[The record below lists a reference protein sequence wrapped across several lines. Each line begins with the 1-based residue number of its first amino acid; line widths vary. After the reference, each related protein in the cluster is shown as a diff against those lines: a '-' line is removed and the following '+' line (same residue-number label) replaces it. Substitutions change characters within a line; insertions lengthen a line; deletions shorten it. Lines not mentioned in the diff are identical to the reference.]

1 MGCRARAAAAPLA
14 ARRRR
19 ATSSLMEKPQNCLFE
34 LRQSGSRRH
43 DASSEPECR
52 AQAEATAIRDHHQV
66 FDLIDQPSAALAI
79 AVKGMMDLL
88 DITPDQR
95 ELRLDGIRHLA
106 VICRRHRA
114 SHIPPFCRGLACG
127 KYGHVSTRES
137 SSTSNDPDPARSEA
151 QCFGFAADLYATLPS
166 RLVGRDDFT
175 RHVGVVVRADD
186 LPTPFVFGAVP
197 G

>member
-1 MGCRARAAAAPLA
+1 MKK
-14 ARRRR
+14 
-19 ATSSLMEKPQNCLFE
+19 SQNCLFE

-52 AQAEATAIRDHHQV
+52 AQAEATAIRNHHQV
-66 FDLIDQPSAALAI
+66 FDLIDQLSAALAI

-114 SHIPPFCRGLACG
+114 SHIPPFCRGSPAGSTATSRRASHLLRPTIRIPRG
-127 KYGHVSTRES
+127 PKLNVLVSPPTCMQHSPVAS
-137 SSTSNDPDPARSEA
+137 SAVMISPGTS
-151 QCFGFAADLYATLPS
+151 
-166 RLVGRDDFT
+166 V
-175 RHVGVVVRADD
+175 
-186 LPTPFVFGAVP
+186 
-197 G
+197 